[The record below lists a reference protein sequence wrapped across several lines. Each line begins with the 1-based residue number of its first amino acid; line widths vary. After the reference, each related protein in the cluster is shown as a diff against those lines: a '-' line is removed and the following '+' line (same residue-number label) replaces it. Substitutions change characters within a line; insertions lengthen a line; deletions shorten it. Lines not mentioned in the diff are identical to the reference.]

1 MWHLVHKKVIYIYK
15 NDQPLKAEGH
25 FKDKPEVQWVYD
37 VRPYSHQEKDYV
49 VVSLSYCDIII
60 Y

>member
-1 MWHLVHKKVIYIYK
+1 MWHLVHKKV
-15 NDQPLKAEGH
+15 QLLKVEGH

-49 VVSLSYCDIII
+49 VVSLSYIVA
-60 Y
+60 